1 MANHELIARRD
12 LSPSAYVLRIERGE
26 VQFVPGQYITVGA
39 ASDVESREYS
49 VYSGLEDPYLEVLI
63 KELPGGSVSRQLR
76 RMPLSSLLT
85 VEGPFGFFTIT
96 PENVSGLL
104 LFVASGTGIAPF
116 HAMVR
121 SDPALDYLLLHGV
134 RTLEDCFESE
144 AYLAD
149 RYVPCVSRGRGG
161 FQGRVTDYLRDHPVA
176 ASTSCFLCGN
186 SAMIFAAFDLLK
198 RQGVPSENLFAE
210 VYF

>member
-1 MANHELIARRD
+1 MRHHELIGRRD

-26 VQFVPGQYITVGA
+26 LAFGPGQYVTVGVA
-39 ASDVESREYS
+39 GDVESREYS
-49 VYSGLEDPYLEVLI
+49 VYSGVDDPCLEVLI
-63 KELPGGSVSRQLR
+63 KEVSGGEVSRRLR
-76 RMPLSSLLT
+76 RLPVGSPLA
-85 VEGPFGFFTIT
+85 VDGPFGFFTIA
-96 PENVSGLL
+96 PEHAGKPL

-134 RTLEDCFESE
+134 RTLDECYE
-144 AYLAD
+144 ADAYPVH
-149 RYVPCVSRGRGG
+149 RYVACVSRGSGA
-161 FQGRVTDYLRDHPVA
+161 FQGRVTDYLREHPVDA
-176 ASTSCFLCGN
+176 AMPCFLCGN

-198 RQGVPSENLFAE
+198 RQGVPSDNLFAE